1 MGQNEYELEDIMHTA
16 SNKIDVS
23 PGEIIIGTLT
33 SFSANGEPCVSFFD
47 ANKDIVAISTVG
59 LSKSHIG
66 RKVALLFS
74 DGNINAPVIM
84 GLIHNPLYEM
94 LEKSSQQ
101 KQTTDNHHG
110 ENTKVLLNDEI
121 NTEDVLIDGNKIT
134 FNAKD
139 IIVLKCGESSI
150 TLTKSGKILIRGNYL
165 LNRSTGVNR
174 IMGGSVQV
182 N

>member
-1 MGQNEYELEDIMHTA
+1 MRQNEYELEDISH
-16 SNKIDVS
+16 SVSEKINVS

-33 SFSANGEPCVSFFD
+33 SFNANGEPCVSFFD
-47 ANKDIVAISTVG
+47 VNKDIVAISTVG
-59 LSKSHIG
+59 LSKSSIG

-74 DGNINAPVIM
+74 NGNINAPVIM

-94 LEKSSQQ
+94 LEKSAQIRQ
-101 KQTTDNHHG
+101 RTDNQCS
-110 ENTKVLLNDEI
+110 ENNKVLLSDDI
-121 NTEDVLIDGNKIT
+121 DVEDVLIDGNKIT
-134 FNAKD
+134 FDAKEM
-139 IIVLKCGESSI
+139 IVLKCGESSI